1 MEIQQ
6 KTYLVVEKGGKKAEL
21 VVDQDMPL
29 GLLFDCLMEMKG
41 FAVERMAQ
49 SQREEEKEAAE
60 KMGDAPCEV
69 ECEKKEEEAP
79 EVA

>member
-1 MEIQQ
+1 MEIKQ

-41 FAVERMAQ
+41 FAVERMAK
-49 SQREEEKEAAE
+49 SHKDEEQEAE
-60 KMGDAPCEV
+60 QKMGDEVCEA
-69 ECEKKEEEAP
+69 ECEKKEEEPVEA
-79 EVA
+79 A